1 MQYYSLFCWHNK
13 NSRPRN
19 HKVLRLKYFDQLQK
33 YSTRITDGHT
43 YTVIVDIDEKS
54 LEEIGQWP
62 WSRTVLAE
70 LFKKCAESG
79 MLVMGLDILFA
90 EPDRTS
96 PNLIAK
102 EIKKLNPTL
111 ASELSKLPSN
121 EFIVAN
127 QC

>member
-1 MQYYSLFCWHNK
+1 MKIKIKFRVLVTIVAVLF
-13 NSRPRN
+13 SFFAGIIRIADPEITE
-19 HKVLRLKYFDQLQK
+19 VLRLKYFDQLQK

-79 MLVMGLDILFA
+79 
-90 EPDRTS
+90 
-96 PNLIAK
+96 
-102 EIKKLNPTL
+102 
-111 ASELSKLPSN
+111 
-121 EFIVAN
+121 
-127 QC
+127 

>member
-1 MQYYSLFCWHNK
+1 
-13 NSRPRN
+13 
-19 HKVLRLKYFDQLQK
+19 
-33 YSTRITDGHT
+33 
-43 YTVIVDIDEKS
+43 
-54 LEEIGQWP
+54 
-62 WSRTVLAE
+62 
-70 LFKKCAESG
+70 

-121 EFIVAN
+121 EFIAIQSMLKKNEKQTFLRRFVGFPNFPFMGVNLLWKLKILKKAFLRPAGPGIRN
-127 QC
+127 SPGPEKR